1 MTRLAADAMII
12 LCDVDNVISD
22 DSWRVKFIAHHRVD
36 ARARYHE
43 YHAAALLDAAA
54 NLELVK
60 DQRATVF
67 FLTAMPEEYAYLRE
81 AWLRN
86 NRIRY
91 ERVLYR
97 AANDRRPSPD
107 VKRSMLKQLRVDG
120 VPLRE
125 VVAAYDDQP
134 AIVAMYNEEGLPGKL
149 VKIHDLSYGDQSDP
163 HGAGP
168 CPYCNELKRANEEN
182 EK

>member
-1 MTRLAADAMII
+1 VII

-22 DSWRVKFIAHHRVD
+22 DSWRVKWIAHDRVGH
-36 ARARYHE
+36 RARYHE

-54 NLELVK
+54 NLHLVK
-60 DQRATVF
+60 DPRATVF

-81 AWLRN
+81 AWLRQHG
-86 NRIRY
+86 IRY

-97 AANDRRPSPD
+97 ADHDRRPSVT
-107 VKRSMLKQLRVDG
+107 VKRAMVETLREEG

-125 VVAAYDDQP
+125 CVAAYDDQLV
-134 AIVAMYNEEGLPGKL
+134 IVQMYNEEGLPGKHIQINQ
-149 VKIHDLSYGDQSDP
+149 VDYGGDNSDP

-168 CPYCNELKRANEEN
+168 CPYCDARRS
-182 EK
+182 